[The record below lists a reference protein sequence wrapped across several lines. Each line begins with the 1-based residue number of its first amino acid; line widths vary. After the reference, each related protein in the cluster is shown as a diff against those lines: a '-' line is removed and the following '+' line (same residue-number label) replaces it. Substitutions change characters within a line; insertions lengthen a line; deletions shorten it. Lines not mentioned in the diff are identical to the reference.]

1 MQRTENASPSGFS
14 PASVTILNWHRLC
27 KTSSCD
33 IEHENRERLR
43 LDESRTAWQSIAT
56 LVGSVP
62 ACDVCRW
69 GWGGAAGQSTD
80 MALSLLRRV
89 STARTEVAASVLQ
102 LRLNVSVTCLVEKL
116 LASEE
121 RQSFP

>member
-1 MQRTENASPSGFS
+1 MRNVKDFG
-14 PASVTILNWHRLC
+14 LM
-27 KTSSCD
+27 KG
-33 IEHENRERLR
+33 
-43 LDESRTAWQSIAT
+43 AWQSIAT
-56 LVGSVP
+56 LVGSVL

-89 STARTEVAASVLQ
+89 SAARSGVAASVLQ

-116 LASEE
+116 LVSEE